1 MIGFS
6 ESIKRAADLAF
17 GDRVQ
22 WWGETFRVVTSVS
35 PIGDG
40 SGHLR
45 VAYANETSTRYA
57 AGGLVRC
64 LELAPI
70 PVPVTA

>member
-1 MIGFS
+1 MVGFS
-6 ESIKRAADLAF
+6 ESIKRAADLEP
-17 GDRVQ
+17 GTRVV
-22 WWGETFRVVTSVS
+22 WFGETFRVVTSVS
-35 PIGDG
+35 PIDDG

-64 LELAPI
+64 LELAPVE
-70 PVPVTA
+70 VPA